1 MLVSGASSY
10 YFYTKGEMD
19 IATVTTILF
28 LMSIAF
34 SAYLVYAFFKKGVV
48 ARLWWWAVWEF
59 LALMLL
65 LSGLLSGDIVTMV
78 AGIFLLF
85 AVARAR
91 SDHVTKRVFEAIF
104 LLAAFTAIVWGY
116 ATTKSPI
123 FGIQLLLIA
132 VLFFV
137 AFILSYLLPKIR
149 AEFKSYNRKGVLLM
163 EVI

>member
-1 MLVSGASSY
+1 MPKPGMTGICLRTEVAELLRAKAKEAQMGIN
-10 YFYTKGEMD
+10 D
-19 IATVTTILF
+19 F
-28 LMSIAF
+28 LMVLLTKAPQKRPSEPTLSKF
-34 SAYLVYAFFKKGVV
+34 SLEG
-48 ARLWWWAVWEF
+48 
-59 LALMLL
+59 
-65 LSGLLSGDIVTMV
+65 SC
-78 AGIFLLF
+78 
-85 AVARAR
+85 ARAR

>member
-1 MLVSGASSY
+1 MVEARHTPLIINCLNMLVSGASSY

-85 AVARAR
+85 AVARA
-91 SDHVTKRVFEAIF
+91 
-104 LLAAFTAIVWGY
+104 
-116 ATTKSPI
+116 
-123 FGIQLLLIA
+123 Q
-132 VLFFV
+132 
-137 AFILSYLLPKIR
+137 
-149 AEFKSYNRKGVLLM
+149 
-163 EVI
+163 